1 LALGTAYYFLG
12 RYGDA
17 IEPIDRALAGNLGR
31 VNQLE
36 GTAILAATYAQL
48 DRRQDAEREWSAL
61 MRMAPF
67 VDPERFASQYGTQ
80 TAHDHML
87 EGLKKAEFR

>member
-1 LALGTAYYFLG
+1 
-12 RYGDA
+12 
-17 IEPIDRALAGNLGR
+17 
-31 VNQLE
+31 
-36 GTAILAATYAQL
+36 LAATYAQL